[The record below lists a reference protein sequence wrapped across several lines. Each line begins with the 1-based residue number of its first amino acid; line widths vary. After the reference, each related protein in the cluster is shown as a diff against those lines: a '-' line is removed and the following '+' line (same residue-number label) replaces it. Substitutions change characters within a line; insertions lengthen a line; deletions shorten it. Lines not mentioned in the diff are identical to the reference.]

1 MGHSKQHGSDLVDR
15 IKDSVWAPVLAKAS
29 GVVLALATLGLVGSG
44 ALDRFVSTP
53 AALAAA
59 HKPKPPATAAS
70 AAEAPMQGAA
80 APASATSP
88 PSGATSASASASAA
102 APSPPAV
109 TKDGK
114 VILNL
119 ATVADLEKLPGVGKK
134 KAAAILALRDKLGGR
149 FKSLG
154 ELARVRGIKRKFIER
169 IKDKVVLDAP
179 KDEGAPGPSR

>member
-1 MGHSKQHGSDLVDR
+1 
-15 IKDSVWAPVLAKAS
+15 
-29 GVVLALATLGLVGSG
+29 
-44 ALDRFVSTP
+44 
-53 AALAAA
+53 
-59 HKPKPPATAAS
+59 
-70 AAEAPMQGAA
+70 
-80 APASATSP
+80 
-88 PSGATSASASASAA
+88 
-102 APSPPAV
+102 V